1 MFKRSACYLLL
12 VGLYALASAFLY
24 LDGLS
29 AFYLKDEELDYLV
42 LLIAGAVLVIMPALA
57 LFLIGMARHEPW
69 RNAVIPRY
77 RLVAALACVG
87 LVVQAIPTLKHGYY
101 KYHYALSEQGAWYGG
116 VESFNVLAINGRSF
130 CELSTKTAVHFA
142 DVNDDGFAD
151 MVPDRSAAMPYV
163 PASDE
168 FENCP
173 FLGF

>member
-24 LDGLS
+24 LDGRS
-29 AFYLKDEELDYLV
+29 AFYLKDEELDYLA
-42 LLIAGAVLVIMPALA
+42 LLIAGAVLVVMPALT
-57 LFLIGMARHEPW
+57 LLLIGMARREPP
-69 RNAVIPRY
+69 RNWAIRQY

-87 LVVQAIPTLKHGYY
+87 LLVQATPTLRHVYY
-101 KYHYALSEQGAWYGG
+101 KHHYALSGQEAWYGG
-116 VESFNVLAINGRSF
+116 VESFNVLSINGKSF
-130 CELSTKTAVHFA
+130 CELSTKNAVHFA

-163 PASDE
+163 PSNDE